1 MSVRTREGDVMD
13 GFAGKLGV
21 YGESAEEG
29 SARLE
34 LDAGEEHLNPAGTV
48 HGGVLATLVDAAMGL
63 AVRSA
68 TGDEEIPATS
78 QLSVTYLSP
87 GKPGRLVATAEVRKR
102 GKHLT
107 ICEAGVE
114 QDGETLVHSI
124 ATFALVRR

>member
-1 MSVRTREGDVMD
+1 MD

-21 YGESAEEG
+21 HGDSASEG

-34 LDAGEEHLNPAGTV
+34 LDAGEEHLNPSGSV
-48 HGGVLATLVDAAMGL
+48 HGGVLATLVDSAMGM

-68 TGDEEIPATS
+68 TGEDDVPATS

-87 GKPGRLVATAEVRKR
+87 GRPGRLAVTAEVRKQ

-107 ICEAGVE
+107 ICEAQVE
-114 QDGETLVHSI
+114 QDGQTLAHAI
-124 ATFALVRR
+124 ATFAVLHR

>member
-1 MSVRTREGDVMD
+1 MD

-21 YGESAEEG
+21 HSDSASEG

-34 LDAGEEHLNPAGTV
+34 LDAGDEHLNPAGTV
-48 HGGVLATLVDAAMGL
+48 HGGVLATLVDSAMGL

-68 TGDEEIPATS
+68 TGEDDVPATS

-87 GKPGRLVATAEVRKR
+87 GSTGRLLVTADVRKQ

-107 ICEAGVE
+107 ICEADVE
-114 QDGETLVHSI
+114 QDGETLVHAI
-124 ATFALVRR
+124 ATFAVLHG